1 MIICCIVHPHVGIL
15 ASLYNTHLAV
25 EGNPL
30 PIPAIPVVRLAETG
44 SAGTGA
50 SGISTVLAGLAPVD
64 LRGIRDL
71 TGTFVALPGGS
82 ARRCLPG

>member
-1 MIICCIVHPHVGIL
+1 MLCCTAHLYVGIL
-15 ASLYNTHLAV
+15 ASLYNDHLAV

-44 SAGTGA
+44 RAGTGA
-50 SGISTVLAGLAPVD
+50 SGTSIVLAGLAPVD